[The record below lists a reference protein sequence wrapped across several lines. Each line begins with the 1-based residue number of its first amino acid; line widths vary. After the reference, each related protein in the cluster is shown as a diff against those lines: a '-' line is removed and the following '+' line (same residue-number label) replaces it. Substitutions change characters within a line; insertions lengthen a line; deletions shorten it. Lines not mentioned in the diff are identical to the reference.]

1 LGNVQMSETHLSGR
15 RTVAVRRSFT
25 LAVVWTFAS
34 FEFGT
39 VDWEFIIVVGP

>member
-1 LGNVQMSETHLSGR
+1 MSETHLSGR